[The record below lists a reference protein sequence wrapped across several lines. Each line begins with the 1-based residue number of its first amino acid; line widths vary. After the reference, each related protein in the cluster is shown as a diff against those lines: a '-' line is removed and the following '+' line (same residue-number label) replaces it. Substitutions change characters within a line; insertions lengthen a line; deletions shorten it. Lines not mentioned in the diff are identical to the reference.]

1 MRTIHKVT
9 TVLTLAIAIAIGG
22 WSSARAWRSED
33 AEGGECTNR
42 DEPTATLPDTVS
54 DLRLV
59 LNVPAYRLDVMSQG
73 GVSRSIPV
81 AVGQPKYRTPI
92 GHYRIDYAVWNPWWI
107 PPESDWARKE
117 RPQAPGWSNPVGRVK
132 LHVTGLVFL
141 HGTPLENS
149 LGSAASH
156 ACVRMAN
163 ADAIELARLIHSR
176 AGPALPTA
184 LIDEL
189 VADTSRTRTIV
200 LSRAVPVDIDYSLT
214 EVQGEELV
222 LFLDVYRYAGSR
234 VPDVETQAMRALRA
248 ARGESAVID
257 VARLRTLIR
266 ASRRA
271 TVRLPLD
278 SLIAPEAPS
287 MPPLAQAR

>member
-9 TVLTLAIAIAIGG
+9 TMLTLAVVTAIGG
-22 WSSARAWRSED
+22 WRSAGPWSARD
-33 AEGGECTNR
+33 AEGGECTTSG
-42 DEPTATLPDTVS
+42 EPTTSLPDTVS

-59 LNVPAYRLDVMSQG
+59 LNVPAYRLDVVAQG
-73 GVSRSIPV
+73 AVSRSFPV

-117 RPQAPGWSNPVGRVK
+117 RPKAPGWANPVGRVK
-132 LHVTGLVFL
+132 MHVTGLVFL
-141 HGTPLENS
+141 HGTPLETS

-163 ADAIELARLIHSR
+163 ADAIELARLIHAR
-176 AGPALPTA
+176 AGPVLPTT
-184 LIDEL
+184 LLDEL

-200 LSRAVPVDIDYSLT
+200 LSRAVPVDITYSLA
-214 EVQGEELV
+214 EVQGAELV

-248 ARGESAVID
+248 ARGDSAAID

-266 ASRRA
+266 AGHRA

-287 MPPLAQAR
+287 VPPLAQTR